1 MASQM
6 ALFGEADAP
15 LLPDGMRYVEALITE
30 SEEQRLAAFIAGL
43 PLEPFEFTGGYKG
56 NRRVLSFG
64 SRYDYANQRVAEAP
78 SIPSELLGARQKA
91 ATFAKVEP
99 ESLQQALVTEY
110 APGAG
115 IGWHRDRP
123 HYGDIIGISLLAPCT
138 FRLRLKTGNT
148 WQRSAVAAA
157 ARSAYILSGE
167 SRSAWEHSIPPLDR
181 LRYSVTFR
189 TLRVP
194 SSSGSEVWT

>member
-1 MASQM
+1 MTSQM
-6 ALFGEADAP
+6 VLFAEADAP
-15 LLPDGMRYVEALITE
+15 SLLPSGMRYIENLISE
-30 SEEQRLAAFIAGL
+30 SEEQILAAFIAGL
-43 PLEPFEFTGGYKG
+43 PLQPFEFTGGYKG

-64 SRYDYANQRVAEAP
+64 SRYDYAAQRVAEAP
-78 SIPSELLGARQKA
+78 AIPNVLLALRQKA
-91 ATFAKVEP
+91 AAFAGLEP

-138 FRLRLKTGNT
+138 FRLRLQSGKT
-148 WQRSAVAAA
+148 WKRSAVEAAP
-157 ARSAYILSGE
+157 RSAYVLSGE
-167 SRSAWEHSIPPLDR
+167 SRSTWEHSIPPLDR

-189 TLRVP
+189 TLGPP
-194 SSSGSEVWT
+194 SAEARDE

>member
-1 MASQM
+1 MTSQM
-6 ALFGEADAP
+6 ALFGQTDAP
-15 LLPDGMRYVEALITE
+15 ALLPGGMWYIEELITE
-30 SEEQRLAAFIAGL
+30 SEEQSLAAFIAEL
-43 PLEPFEFTGGYKG
+43 PLQPFEFTSGYKG

-64 SRYDYANQRVAEAP
+64 SRYDYAAQRVAEAAP
-78 SIPSELLGARQKA
+78 IPPELLGVRQKA
-91 ATFAKVEP
+91 AAFAKLEP
-99 ESLQQALVTEY
+99 KSLQQALVTEY

-148 WQRSAVAAA
+148 WHRSSLAAA
-157 ARSAYILSGE
+157 PRSAYILSKE
-167 SRSAWEHSIPPLDR
+167 SRSEWEHSIPPLDR

-189 TLRVP
+189 TLRVQN
-194 SSSGSEVWT
+194 